1 MKIKITLTLIAAL
14 VIAAALVVGF
24 QAQKAPRVV
33 HAQTGCGLASLSG
46 TYGFNFAGVYF
57 DSSGNTVYDSSAGL
71 WTLDGQG
78 NVTGKETDSFDGQI
92 FRADTYTGTYTVNS
106 DCTGSLTTNS
116 QAVGPANYDFTLTNG
131 HNQILLVENDSGTNI
146 TGQATKQ

>member
-1 MKIKITLTLIAAL
+1 MKIKIALIAVL
-14 VIAAALVVGF
+14 VLAGALVVRYQF
-24 QAQKAPRVV
+24 QKAPQVV
-33 HAQTGCGLASLSG
+33 HAQAGCDATSLNG

-71 WTLDGQG
+71 WTVDGQG
-78 NVTGKETDSFDGQI
+78 NMTGKETDSFDGQI
-92 FRADTYTGTYTVNS
+92 YRADTYTGTYTVNS

-116 QAVGPANYDFTLTNG
+116 KTVGVANYDFTLTNG
-131 HNQILLVENDSGTNI
+131 HNQILLVENDTGTNI